1 MNNYDVV
8 SKLADPQQPQLADQT
23 FNTLQQAIEDF
34 GRVSTIEIAHPS
46 KVGDQ
51 YSGFSTWKFP
61 KQEKCYITRL
71 AQNGTAWTV
80 VSWNE
85 APCSQ

>member
-1 MNNYDVV
+1 M
-8 SKLADPQQPQLADQT
+8 SQLADPQQPMLAEQVLDA
-23 FNTLQQAIEDF
+23 LQQSIEDF

-71 AQNGTAWTV
+71 AQYNADWKV
-80 VSWNE
+80 VSWRE
-85 APCSQ
+85 APCSG